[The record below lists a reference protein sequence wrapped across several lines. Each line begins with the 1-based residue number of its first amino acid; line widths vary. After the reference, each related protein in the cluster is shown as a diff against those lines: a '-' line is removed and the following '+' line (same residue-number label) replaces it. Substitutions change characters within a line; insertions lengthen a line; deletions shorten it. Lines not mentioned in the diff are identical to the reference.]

1 MNTKFSII
9 VVCYN
14 AGEKLADTVDS
25 ILKQSYKEY
34 EVIIKDG
41 GSTDG
46 SLSKVPI
53 DGRIHVTSCKDAGIY
68 DAMNQAISMAKGAY
82 YLFLNCGDSFYENKV
97 LEEAS
102 GIIAEG
108 AHGKDGKKSLI
119 YYGDTYNEQEQTI
132 IFMNAK
138 ITPFTCY
145 RHIPCH
151 QACFYA
157 KELFEER
164 QYDTSYLVRADY
176 EHFLWSYFCKQANPQ
191 HLGFAVA
198 NYEGGGFSESKKNH
212 RKDMYEHKKITEK
225 YMSKRQLLLYRLIMA
240 LTLVPLRRFL
250 SRQKYFSGIY
260 NGVKKV
266 LYRS

>member
-1 MNTKFSII
+1 MNIRFSII

-14 AGEKLADTVDS
+14 AGEKLADTVNS
-25 ILKQSYKEY
+25 ILEQTYQEY
-34 EVIIKDG
+34 EIIVKDG
-41 GSTDG
+41 GSTDD
-46 SLSKVPI
+46 SLSKLPE
-53 DGRIHVTSCKDAGIY
+53 DKRIYVTSGKDAGIY
-68 DAMNQAISMAKGAY
+68 DAMNQAIGLAKGEY
-82 YLFLNCGDSFYENKV
+82 YLFLNCGDSFFHNKV
-97 LEEAS
+97 LEDTAE
-102 GIIAEG
+102 IISDSAQ
-108 AHGKDGKKSLI
+108 KSLL
-119 YYGDTYNEQEQTI
+119 YYGDTYNERERAI
-132 IFMNAK
+132 IYMNPT

-164 QYDTSYLVRADY
+164 QYDTIYVVRADY
-176 EHFLWSYFCKQANPQ
+176 EHFLWSYFCKQAHPQ
-191 HLGFAVA
+191 YLGIVVA

-212 RKDMYEHKKITEK
+212 RQDVEEHKKITK
-225 YMSKRQLLLYRLIMA
+225 MYMSKRQLLQFRLIMA

-250 SRQKYFSGIY
+250 SRQKCFSKIY